1 MISEI
6 AGKWEII
13 ILLEILYFC
22 DAQFGCLLLIFVRL
36 FFSNDSV
43 DREEETIGQNFV
55 RPRFQKIKLSF

>member
-22 DAQFGCLLLIFVRL
+22 DAQFGCLLLIFVCL

-43 DREEETIGQNFV
+43 DREEETIQDKISFV
-55 RPRFQKIKLSF
+55 QDFKRSN